1 MSSNG
6 EVVGTVAQL
15 WRFPVKSFQG
25 EQHNELDVATTGVV
39 GDRRYAIRDVAT
51 GKVLSAKRLGVLL
64 EASARTESNGQVV
77 MTLPDGTEHAPEDP
91 GIDEVLSTWLGRRV
105 HLDSASADHPNGVYE
120 FAFDIDESPDAQW
133 FDIDIPVGSFVD
145 LAGAHLLTTASLAE
159 IASHYPEGDFAVRR
173 FRPTVLI
180 DSPNASGFVED
191 TWIGATVTVGTARV
205 HVDMPTIRC
214 VMPTRPQP
222 ELGDMHALDRD
233 KTISRTISD
242 HHGSNLGV
250 YCSITSPGK
259 VHVGDAV
266 SVARSASLHYP
277 T

>member
-1 MSSNG
+1 MDTL
-6 EVVGTVAQL
+6 EVT
-15 WRFPVKSFQG
+15 P
-25 EQHNELDVATTGVV
+25 TGVA
-39 GDRRYAIRDVAT
+39 GDRRYAVRDVDS
-51 GKVLSAKRLGVLL
+51 GKILSAKRLGVLL
-64 EASARTESNGQVV
+64 EAFARTESDGTIV
-77 MTLPDGTEHAPEDP
+77 MTLPNGSEHTPDEP
-91 GIDEVLSTWLGRRV
+91 GIDDVLSSWLDRRV
-105 HLDSASADHPNGVYE
+105 HLDTASTDQPNGVYE

-145 LAGAHLLTTASLAE
+145 LAGAHLLTTSSLAQ
-159 IASHYPEGDFAVRR
+159 IATHYSDGDFAVRR

-180 DSPNASGFVED
+180 DSPDAAGFVED
-191 TWIGATVTVGTARV
+191 SWIGTTVRVGSACV

-222 ELGDMHALDRD
+222 ELGNTHALDRD

-259 VHVGDAV
+259 VRVGDAV
-266 SVARSASLHYP
+266 SVAR
-277 T
+277 